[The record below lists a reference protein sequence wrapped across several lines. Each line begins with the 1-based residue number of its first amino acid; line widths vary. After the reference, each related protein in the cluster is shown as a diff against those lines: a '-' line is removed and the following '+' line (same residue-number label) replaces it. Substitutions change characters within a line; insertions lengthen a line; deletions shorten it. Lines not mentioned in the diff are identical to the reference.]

1 MRQEKWLDKP
11 YYSLDA
17 YMKYTYGQKVYKIA
31 VDAGLTCPNRDGT
44 LGGRGCIFCSAGG
57 SGDFAVPI
65 TGGGRQ
71 TVYSAVTR
79 RASAGGAAED
89 TRTGADIS
97 DTDCVYEHRSQRSLH
112 GGASADGCVYEHR
125 SKRDLHGSTSAEV
138 YHKEYDRRGS
148 CVDVERKTLDV
159 RRQIERGMAKFHKK
173 VGEKFVI
180 YFQAYTNT
188 YGDPAYLERIWREA
202 LEEES
207 VVGISIATRPD
218 CLGIP
223 GISISEKH
231 VETIA
236 GDRSQ
241 GTESSEAVIGIL
253 ARLQKEYATRGKFIW
268 IELGLQTMH
277 EKTAEY
283 IRRGYPLSTYEAAI
297 QALADNH
304 IPYIT
309 HIILGLPCETEAD
322 MLATVRYVCGQQ
334 ARPAGIKLQLLHVL
348 RGTDLYEDYAAGEFE
363 VLSEDAYIELVIRC
377 LEIIPDDIV
386 IHRVTGDG
394 PKNILAAPLWSGNKR
409 HVLNTLHQKMK
420 IEKREQ
426 GTWAK

>member
-44 LGGRGCIFCSAGG
+44 LGERGCIFCSAGG

-65 TGGGRQ
+65 VGGNRQ
-71 TVYSAVTR
+71 VGQKPV
-79 RASAGGAAED
+79 
-89 TRTGADIS
+89 
-97 DTDCVYEHRSQRSLH
+97 
-112 GGASADGCVYEHR
+112 GAS
-125 SKRDLHGSTSAEV
+125 TEV
-138 YHKEYDRRGS
+138 YHKEYERRGS
-148 CVDVERKTLDV
+148 CGDVERKTLDV
-159 RRQIERGMAKFHKK
+159 RRQMERGMAKFHKK

-188 YGDPAYLERIWREA
+188 YGNPAYLERIWREA

-218 CLGIP
+218 CLAIP
-223 GISISEKH
+223 GVSISEKH
-231 VETIA
+231 AEPIA
-236 GDRSQ
+236 GDRRQ
-241 GTESSEAVIGIL
+241 ETESSETVIGIL
-253 ARLQKEYATRGKFIW
+253 ARLQKEYATCGKFIW

-283 IRRGYPLSTYEAAI
+283 IRRGYPLSTYETAI
-297 QALADNH
+297 QALTDMD

-309 HIILGLPCETEAD
+309 HVILGLPGENEAD

-334 ARPAGIKLQLLHVL
+334 EKPFGIKLQLLHVL
-348 RGTDLYEDYAAGEFE
+348 RGTDLYEDYAAGKFE

-377 LEIIPDDIV
+377 LEIIPDNIV

-394 PKNILAAPLWSGNKR
+394 PKNILVAPLWSGNKR

>member
-1 MRQEKWLDKP
+1 MRHEKWLDKP

-44 LGGRGCIFCSAGG
+44 LGERGCIFCSAGG

-65 TGGGRQ
+65 VGGGRQ
-71 TVYSAVTR
+71 DGQSA
-79 RASAGGAAED
+79 ASGRVGGDIPTAG
-89 TRTGADIS
+89 
-97 DTDCVYEHRSQRSLH
+97 
-112 GGASADGCVYEHR
+112 GCVYEHR
-125 SKRDLHGSTSAEV
+125 SKRDVRGGASTEV
-138 YHKEYDRRGS
+138 YHKEYERRGS

-159 RRQIERGMAKFHKK
+159 KRQIERGMAKFHKK
-173 VGEKFVI
+173 VGEKFII

-223 GISISEKH
+223 GVSISEKH
-231 VETIA
+231 AEPIA
-236 GDRSQ
+236 GDRRQ
-241 GTESSEAVIGIL
+241 GTESSETVIGIL

-283 IRRGYPLSTYEAAI
+283 IRRGYPISTYETAI
-297 QALADNH
+297 RALTDMD

-309 HIILGLPCETEAD
+309 HVILGLPGENEAD

-334 ARPAGIKLQLLHVL
+334 AKPFGIKLQLLHVL
-348 RGTDLYEDYAAGEFE
+348 RGTDLYEDYVAGEFE

-394 PKNILAAPLWSGNKR
+394 PKNILEAPLWSGNKR

-420 IEKREQ
+420 IKKREQ

>member
-31 VDAGLTCPNRDGT
+31 VDAGLICPNRDGT
-44 LGGRGCIFCSAGG
+44 LGERGCIFCSAGG

-65 TGGGRQ
+65 VGGNRQ
-71 TVYSAVTR
+71 VGQKPV
-79 RASAGGAAED
+79 
-89 TRTGADIS
+89 
-97 DTDCVYEHRSQRSLH
+97 
-112 GGASADGCVYEHR
+112 GAS
-125 SKRDLHGSTSAEV
+125 TEV
-138 YHKEYDRRGS
+138 YHKEYERRGS
-148 CVDVERKTLDV
+148 CGDVERKTLDV
-159 RRQIERGMAKFHKK
+159 RRQMERGMAKFHKK

-188 YGDPAYLERIWREA
+188 YGNPAYLERIWREA

-223 GISISEKH
+223 GVSISEKH
-231 VETIA
+231 AEPIA
-236 GDRSQ
+236 GDRRQ
-241 GTESSEAVIGIL
+241 ETESSETVIGIL
-253 ARLQKEYATRGKFIW
+253 ARLQKEYATCGKFIW

-283 IRRGYPLSTYEAAI
+283 IRRGYPLSTYETAI
-297 QALADNH
+297 QALTDMD

-309 HIILGLPCETEAD
+309 HVILGLPGENEAD

-334 ARPAGIKLQLLHVL
+334 EKPFGIKLQLLHVL
-348 RGTDLYEDYAAGEFE
+348 RGTDLYEDYAAGKFE
-363 VLSEDAYIELVIRC
+363 VLSEDEYIELVIRC
-377 LEIIPDDIV
+377 LEIIPDNIV

-394 PKNILAAPLWSGNKR
+394 PKNILVAPLWSGNKR

>member
-1 MRQEKWLDKP
+1 MRHEKWLDKP

-65 TGGGRQ
+65 
-71 TVYSAVTR
+71 
-79 RASAGGAAED
+79 AGGSRQD
-89 TRTGADIS
+89 GQNSVGAS
-97 DTDCVYEHRSQRSLH
+97 MTDCVYEHRSQRSLH
-112 GGASADGCVYEHR
+112 GGALADGCVYEHR
-125 SKRDLHGSTSAEV
+125 SKRDSRGASKEV

-236 GDRSQ
+236 GDRRQ
-241 GTESSEAVIGIL
+241 GTESSETVIGIL
-253 ARLQKEYATRGKFIW
+253 ARLQKEYAACGKFIW

-283 IRRGYPLSTYEAAI
+283 IRRGYPRSTYETAV

-309 HIILGLPCETEAD
+309 HIILGLPGETEAD

-334 ARPAGIKLQLLHVL
+334 AKPFGIKLQLLHVL
-348 RGTDLYEDYAAGEFE
+348 RGTDLYEDYAAGKFE

-377 LEIIPDDIV
+377 LEVIPNDIV

>member
-1 MRQEKWLDKP
+1 MRHEKWLDKP

-44 LGGRGCIFCSAGG
+44 LGERGCIFCSAGG

-71 TVYSAVTR
+71 DGQKAVG
-79 RASAGGAAED
+79 ASM
-89 TRTGADIS
+89 
-97 DTDCVYEHRSQRSLH
+97 TDCVYEHRSQRSLH
-112 GGASADGCVYEHR
+112 GGAAVDGCVYEHR
-125 SKRDLHGSTSAEV
+125 SKRDSRGASTEV

-223 GISISEKH
+223 GVSISEKH
-231 VETIA
+231 AETIA

-241 GTESSEAVIGIL
+241 GMESSEAVIGIL
-253 ARLQKEYATRGKFIW
+253 ARLQKEYTTRGKFIW

-283 IRRGYPLSTYEAAI
+283 IRRGYPISTYEAAV

-309 HIILGLPCETEAD
+309 HIILGLPGETEAD

-334 ARPAGIKLQLLHVL
+334 AKPAGIKLQLLHVL

-377 LEIIPDDIV
+377 LEVIPDDIV

>member
-44 LGGRGCIFCSAGG
+44 LGERGCIFCSAGG

-65 TGGGRQ
+65 AGGSRQ
-71 TVYSAVTR
+71 DGQSAV
-79 RASAGGAAED
+79 GA
-89 TRTGADIS
+89 RIGTGAS
-97 DTDCVYEHRSQRSLH
+97 M
-112 GGASADGCVYEHR
+112 DGCVYEHR
-125 SKRDLHGSTSAEV
+125 SKRDSRGAATEV
-138 YHKEYDRRGS
+138 YHKEYERRGS

-159 RRQIERGMAKFHKK
+159 KRQIERGMAKFHKK
-173 VGEKFVI
+173 VGEKFII

-202 LEEES
+202 LDEES

-231 VETIA
+231 AETIA
-236 GDRSQ
+236 GDRRQ
-241 GTESSEAVIGIL
+241 GTEFSETVIGIL
-253 ARLQKEYATRGKFIW
+253 ARLQKEYAARGKFIW

-283 IRRGYPLSTYEAAI
+283 IRRGYPRSTYEAAV

-309 HIILGLPCETEAD
+309 HIILGLPGETEAD

-334 ARPAGIKLQLLHVL
+334 AKPVGIKLQLLHVL

-377 LEIIPDDIV
+377 LEVIPDDIV

>member
-31 VDAGLTCPNRDGT
+31 VDAGLICPNRDGT
-44 LGGRGCIFCSAGG
+44 LGERGCIFCSAGG

-65 TGGGRQ
+65 AGGGRQ
-71 TVYSAVTR
+71 DGQKAV
-79 RASAGGAAED
+79 
-89 TRTGADIS
+89 
-97 DTDCVYEHRSQRSLH
+97 
-112 GGASADGCVYEHR
+112 GAS
-125 SKRDLHGSTSAEV
+125 TEV
-138 YHKEYDRRGS
+138 YHKEYERRGS
-148 CVDVERKTLDV
+148 CGDVERKTLDV

-188 YGDPAYLERIWREA
+188 YGNPAYLERIWREA

-223 GISISEKH
+223 GVSISEKH
-231 VETIA
+231 AEPIA
-236 GDRSQ
+236 GDRRQ
-241 GTESSEAVIGIL
+241 GTESSETVIGIL
-253 ARLQKEYATRGKFIW
+253 ARLKKEYATRGKFIW

-283 IRRGYPLSTYEAAI
+283 IRRGYPLSTYETAI
-297 QALADNH
+297 RALTDMD

-309 HIILGLPCETEAD
+309 HVILGLPGENEAD

-334 ARPAGIKLQLLHVL
+334 AKPFGIKLQLLHVL
-348 RGTDLYEDYAAGEFE
+348 RGTDLYEDYATGKFE
-363 VLSEDAYIELVIRC
+363 VLSEDEYIELVIRC

-394 PKNILAAPLWSGNKR
+394 PKNILVAPLWSGNKR

>member
-65 TGGGRQ
+65 AGGSRQ
-71 TVYSAVTR
+71 DGQSAVG
-79 RASAGGAAED
+79 ASM
-89 TRTGADIS
+89 
-97 DTDCVYEHRSQRSLH
+97 TDCVYEHRSQRSLH

-125 SKRDLHGSTSAEV
+125 SKRDSHGASTEV
-138 YHKEYDRRGS
+138 YHKEYERRGS

-188 YGDPAYLERIWREA
+188 YGDLAYLERIWREA

-223 GISISEKH
+223 GVSISEKH

-241 GTESSEAVIGIL
+241 GTESSETVIGIL
-253 ARLQKEYATRGKFIW
+253 ARLQKEYAACGKFIW

-297 QALADNH
+297 RALTDID

-309 HIILGLPCETEAD
+309 HVILGLPGETEAD
-322 MLATVRYVCGQQ
+322 MLATVRYVCEKQ

-348 RGTDLYEDYAAGEFE
+348 RGTDLYEDYATGKFE

-377 LEIIPDDIV
+377 LEVIPDDIV

>member
-1 MRQEKWLDKP
+1 MRHEKWLDKP

-65 TGGGRQ
+65 AGGGRQ
-71 TVYSAVTR
+71 DGQSAVG
-79 RASAGGAAED
+79 ASM
-89 TRTGADIS
+89 
-97 DTDCVYEHRSQRSLH
+97 TDCVYEHRSQRSLH

-125 SKRDLHGSTSAEV
+125 SKRDSRGASTEV

-159 RRQIERGMAKFHKK
+159 RRQIERGMAKFRKK
-173 VGEKFVI
+173 VGEKFII

-231 VETIA
+231 VEPIA
-236 GDRSQ
+236 GDRRQ
-241 GTESSEAVIGIL
+241 GTESSETVIGIL
-253 ARLQKEYATRGKFIW
+253 ARLQKEYAAHGKFIW

-309 HIILGLPCETEAD
+309 HIILGLPGETEAD

-334 ARPAGIKLQLLHVL
+334 AKPFGIKLQLLHVL
-348 RGTDLYEDYAAGEFE
+348 RGTDLYEDYAAGKFE

-377 LEIIPDDIV
+377 LEVIPDDIV

>member
-44 LGGRGCIFCSAGG
+44 LGERGCIFCSAGG

-65 TGGGRQ
+65 AGGGGQ
-71 TVYSAVTR
+71 DGQSVV
-79 RASAGGAAED
+79 GALAN
-89 TRTGADIS
+89 
-97 DTDCVYEHRSQRSLH
+97 
-112 GGASADGCVYEHR
+112 GCVYEHR
-125 SKRDLHGSTSAEV
+125 SKRDSRGASAEV
-138 YHKEYDRRGS
+138 YHKEYERRGS

-173 VGEKFVI
+173 VGEKFII

-231 VETIA
+231 AETIA
-236 GDRSQ
+236 GDRRQ
-241 GTESSEAVIGIL
+241 GTESSETVIGIL
-253 ARLQKEYATRGKFIW
+253 ARLQKEYATCGKFIW

-283 IRRGYPLSTYEAAI
+283 IRRGYPRSTYEAAI

-309 HIILGLPCETEAD
+309 HIILGLPGETEAD

-334 ARPAGIKLQLLHVL
+334 AKPAGIKLQLLHVL
-348 RGTDLYEDYAAGEFE
+348 RGTDLY
-363 VLSEDAYIELVIRC
+363 
-377 LEIIPDDIV
+377 
-386 IHRVTGDG
+386 
-394 PKNILAAPLWSGNKR
+394 
-409 HVLNTLHQKMK
+409 
-420 IEKREQ
+420 
-426 GTWAK
+426 

>member
-71 TVYSAVTR
+71 TVHSA
-79 RASAGGAAED
+79 AAGH
-89 TRTGADIS
+89 TGAD
-97 DTDCVYEHRSQRSLH
+97 V
-112 GGASADGCVYEHR
+112 AAVDGCVYEHR

-173 VGEKFVI
+173 VGEKFII

-223 GISISEKH
+223 GVSISEKH
-231 VETIA
+231 AETIA
-236 GDRSQ
+236 GDGSQ
-241 GTESSEAVIGIL
+241 GTESSETVIGIL
-253 ARLQKEYATRGKFIW
+253 ARLQKEYTARGKFIW

-309 HIILGLPCETEAD
+309 HIILGLPGETEAD

-334 ARPAGIKLQLLHVL
+334 AKPAGIKLQLLHVL

-377 LEIIPDDIV
+377 LEVIPDDIV

>member
-44 LGGRGCIFCSAGG
+44 LGERGCIFCSAGG

-65 TGGGRQ
+65 AGGGRQ
-71 TVYSAVTR
+71 DGQKAV
-79 RASAGGAAED
+79 
-89 TRTGADIS
+89 
-97 DTDCVYEHRSQRSLH
+97 
-112 GGASADGCVYEHR
+112 GAS
-125 SKRDLHGSTSAEV
+125 TEV
-138 YHKEYDRRGS
+138 YHKEYERRGS
-148 CVDVERKTLDV
+148 CGDVERKTLDV
-159 RRQIERGMAKFHKK
+159 RRQMERGMAKFHKK

-223 GISISEKH
+223 GVSISEKH
-231 VETIA
+231 AEPIA
-236 GDRSQ
+236 GDRRQ
-241 GTESSEAVIGIL
+241 ETESSETVIGIL
-253 ARLQKEYATRGKFIW
+253 ARLQKEYATCGKFIW

-283 IRRGYPLSTYEAAI
+283 IRRGYPLSTYETAI
-297 QALADNH
+297 QALTDMD

-309 HIILGLPCETEAD
+309 HVILGLPGENEAD

-348 RGTDLYEDYAAGEFE
+348 RGTDLYEDYATGKFE
-363 VLSEDAYIELVIRC
+363 VLSEDEYIELVIRC

-394 PKNILAAPLWSGNKR
+394 PKNILVAPLWSGNKR

>member
-1 MRQEKWLDKP
+1 MGQEKWLDKP

-44 LGGRGCIFCSAGG
+44 LGERGCIFCSAGG

-65 TGGGRQ
+65 VGG
-71 TVYSAVTR
+71 VSE
-79 RASAGGAAED
+79 GG
-89 TRTGADIS
+89 S
-97 DTDCVYEHRSQRSLH
+97 
-112 GGASADGCVYEHR
+112 VYEHR
-125 SKRDLHGSTSAEV
+125 SKRDVRGGASTEV

-231 VETIA
+231 AETIA
-236 GDRSQ
+236 GDRRQ
-241 GTESSEAVIGIL
+241 GTESSETVIGIL
-253 ARLQKEYATRGKFIW
+253 ARLQKEYAARGKFIW

-297 QALADNH
+297 HALADID

-309 HIILGLPCETEAD
+309 HVILGLPGETEDD

-334 ARPAGIKLQLLHVL
+334 AKPFGIKLQLLHVL

-377 LEIIPDDIV
+377 LEVIPDDIV

>member
-44 LGGRGCIFCSAGG
+44 LGERGCIFCSAGG

-65 TGGGRQ
+65 VGGNRQ
-71 TVYSAVTR
+71 DGQKAV
-79 RASAGGAAED
+79 
-89 TRTGADIS
+89 
-97 DTDCVYEHRSQRSLH
+97 
-112 GGASADGCVYEHR
+112 GAS
-125 SKRDLHGSTSAEV
+125 TEV
-138 YHKEYDRRGS
+138 YHKEYERRGS

-188 YGDPAYLERIWREA
+188 YGDSAYLERIWREA

-223 GISISEKH
+223 GVSISEKH
-231 VETIA
+231 AEPIA
-236 GDRSQ
+236 GDRRQ

-283 IRRGYPLSTYEAAI
+283 IRRGYPISTYEAAI
-297 QALADNH
+297 QALADNR

-309 HIILGLPCETEAD
+309 HIILGLPGEAETD

-334 ARPAGIKLQLLHVL
+334 AKPAGIKLQLLHVL

-377 LEIIPDDIV
+377 LEVIPDDIV

-420 IEKREQ
+420 TKKREQ

>member
-1 MRQEKWLDKP
+1 MRHEKWLDKP

-65 TGGGRQ
+65 AGGSRQ
-71 TVYSAVTR
+71 DGQSAVG
-79 RASAGGAAED
+79 ASM
-89 TRTGADIS
+89 
-97 DTDCVYEHRSQRSLH
+97 TDCVYEHRSQRSLH

-125 SKRDLHGSTSAEV
+125 SKRDSHGASTEV

-241 GTESSEAVIGIL
+241 GTESSETVIGIL
-253 ARLQKEYATRGKFIW
+253 ARLQKEYAARGKFIW

-283 IRRGYPLSTYEAAI
+283 IRRGYPCSTYETAV

-309 HIILGLPCETEAD
+309 HIILGLPGETEAD

-334 ARPAGIKLQLLHVL
+334 AKPFGIKLQLLHVL

-377 LEIIPDDIV
+377 LEVIPDDIV

>member
-1 MRQEKWLDKP
+1 MGQEKWLDKP

-44 LGGRGCIFCSAGG
+44 LGERGCIFCSAGG

-65 TGGGRQ
+65 VGSGRQ
-71 TVYSAVTR
+71 DGQKAV
-79 RASAGGAAED
+79 
-89 TRTGADIS
+89 
-97 DTDCVYEHRSQRSLH
+97 
-112 GGASADGCVYEHR
+112 GAS
-125 SKRDLHGSTSAEV
+125 TEV
-138 YHKEYDRRGS
+138 YHKEYERRGS
-148 CVDVERKTLDV
+148 CGDVERKTLDV
-159 RRQIERGMAKFHKK
+159 RRQMERGMAKFHKK

-223 GISISEKH
+223 GVSKSEKH
-231 VETIA
+231 AEPIA
-236 GDRSQ
+236 GDRRQ
-241 GTESSEAVIGIL
+241 ETESSETVIGIL
-253 ARLQKEYATRGKFIW
+253 ARLQKEYAARGKFIW

-283 IRRGYPLSTYEAAI
+283 IRRGYPRSTYEAAI
-297 QALADNH
+297 QALADNR

-309 HIILGLPCETEAD
+309 HIILGLPGENEAD

-334 ARPAGIKLQLLHVL
+334 AKPFGIKLQLLHVL
-348 RGTDLYEDYAAGEFE
+348 RGTESYHLLRD
-363 VLSEDAYIELVIRC
+363 VC
-377 LEIIPDDIV
+377 P
-386 IHRVTGDG
+386 
-394 PKNILAAPLWSGNKR
+394 
-409 HVLNTLHQKMK
+409 
-420 IEKREQ
+420 
-426 GTWAK
+426 

>member
-44 LGGRGCIFCSAGG
+44 LGERGCIFCSAGG

-65 TGGGRQ
+65 AGGGRQ
-71 TVYSAVTR
+71 DGQKAV
-79 RASAGGAAED
+79 
-89 TRTGADIS
+89 
-97 DTDCVYEHRSQRSLH
+97 
-112 GGASADGCVYEHR
+112 GAS
-125 SKRDLHGSTSAEV
+125 TEV
-138 YHKEYDRRGS
+138 YHKEYERRGS
-148 CVDVERKTLDV
+148 CGDVERKTLDV

-188 YGDPAYLERIWREA
+188 YGNPAYLERIWREA

-223 GISISEKH
+223 GVSISEKH
-231 VETIA
+231 AEPIA
-236 GDRSQ
+236 GDRRQ
-241 GTESSEAVIGIL
+241 GTESSETVIGIL
-253 ARLQKEYATRGKFIW
+253 ARLKKEYATRGKFIW

-283 IRRGYPLSTYEAAI
+283 IRRGYPLSTYETAI
-297 QALADNH
+297 RALTDMD

-309 HIILGLPCETEAD
+309 HVILGLPGENEAD

-334 ARPAGIKLQLLHVL
+334 AKPFGIKLQLLHVL
-348 RGTDLYEDYAAGEFE
+348 RGTDLYEDYATGKFE
-363 VLSEDAYIELVIRC
+363 VLSEDEYIELVIRC

-394 PKNILAAPLWSGNKR
+394 PKNILVAPLWSGNKR

>member
-44 LGGRGCIFCSAGG
+44 LGERGCIFCSAGG

-65 TGGGRQ
+65 AGGGRQ
-71 TVYSAVTR
+71 DGQKAV
-79 RASAGGAAED
+79 
-89 TRTGADIS
+89 
-97 DTDCVYEHRSQRSLH
+97 
-112 GGASADGCVYEHR
+112 GAS
-125 SKRDLHGSTSAEV
+125 TEV
-138 YHKEYDRRGS
+138 YHKEYERRGS
-148 CVDVERKTLDV
+148 CGDVERKTLDV
-159 RRQIERGMAKFHKK
+159 RRQMERGMAKFHKK

-188 YGDPAYLERIWREA
+188 YGNPAYLERIWREA

-223 GISISEKH
+223 GVSISEKH
-231 VETIA
+231 AEPIA
-236 GDRSQ
+236 GDRRQ
-241 GTESSEAVIGIL
+241 GTESSETVIGIL
-253 ARLQKEYATRGKFIW
+253 ARLQKEYATCGKFIW

-283 IRRGYPLSTYEAAI
+283 IRRGYPLSTYETAI
-297 QALADNH
+297 RALTDMD

-309 HIILGLPCETEAD
+309 HVILGLPGENEAD

-334 ARPAGIKLQLLHVL
+334 AKPFGIKLQLLHVL
-348 RGTDLYEDYAAGEFE
+348 RGTDLYEDYATGKFE
-363 VLSEDAYIELVIRC
+363 VLSEDEYIELVIWC

-394 PKNILAAPLWSGNKR
+394 PKNILVAPLWSGNKR

>member
-44 LGGRGCIFCSAGG
+44 LGERGCIFCSAGG
-57 SGDFAVPI
+57 SGDFTVPI
-65 TGGGRQ
+65 AGGGRQ
-71 TVYSAVTR
+71 DGQKAV
-79 RASAGGAAED
+79 
-89 TRTGADIS
+89 
-97 DTDCVYEHRSQRSLH
+97 
-112 GGASADGCVYEHR
+112 GAS
-125 SKRDLHGSTSAEV
+125 TEV
-138 YHKEYDRRGS
+138 YHKEYERRGS
-148 CVDVERKTLDV
+148 CGDVERKTLDV

-223 GISISEKH
+223 GVSISEKH
-231 VETIA
+231 AEPIA
-236 GDRSQ
+236 GDRRQ
-241 GTESSEAVIGIL
+241 ETESSETVIGIL
-253 ARLQKEYATRGKFIW
+253 ARLQKEYATCGKFIW

-283 IRRGYPLSTYEAAI
+283 IRRGYPLSTYETAI
-297 QALADNH
+297 RALTDMD
-304 IPYIT
+304 IPYIA
-309 HIILGLPCETEAD
+309 HVILGLPGENEAD

-334 ARPAGIKLQLLHVL
+334 EKPFGIKLQLLHVL
-348 RGTDLYEDYAAGEFE
+348 RGTDLYEDYATGKFE

-394 PKNILAAPLWSGNKR
+394 PKNILVAPLWSGNKR
-409 HVLNTLHQKMK
+409 HVLNTFHQKMK